1 MIRGGVGGD
10 CEEMIGEGGTLTRL
24 WHAACGWMQVA
35 VGDYDELRIP
45 QEAHRIQRSA
55 SERLDQVD

>member
-10 CEEMIGEGGTLTRL
+10 CEEMIGEGGMDADTFV
-24 WHAACGWMQVA
+24 ACGWMQVV